1 MILRW
6 IDMDTALAR
15 LNAWGA
21 GDRPFFFLTDYLHR
35 RWLVEHIDELSADEL
50 LYAFPGHS
58 NAPCKEKS
66 PS

>member
-21 GDRPFFFLTDYLHR
+21 DDR
-35 RWLVEHIDELSADEL
+35 
-50 LYAFPGHS
+50 
-58 NAPCKEKS
+58 S
-66 PS
+66 PTLPTPI